1 MLLVTTNL
9 CMKMT
14 KKMVVANDSLS
25 IIIGFKVAR
34 AQKMGLKS
42 TYLKI
47 GVLAKKCD
55 KYGRH

>member
-1 MLLVTTNL
+1 
-9 CMKMT
+9 
-14 KKMVVANDSLS
+14 MVVANDSLS